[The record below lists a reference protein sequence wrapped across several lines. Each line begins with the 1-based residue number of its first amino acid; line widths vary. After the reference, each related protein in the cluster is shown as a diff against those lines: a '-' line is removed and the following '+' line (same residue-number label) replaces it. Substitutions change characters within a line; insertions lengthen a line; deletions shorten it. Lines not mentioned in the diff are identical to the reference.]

1 MKRILIT
8 KYVLCALFMVLLTSN
23 GSFAAKTTE
32 SGQEALS
39 KSSLTIRAFPD
50 RVFAPYVDVLLWP
63 TPDLSAIAD
72 ETQVMHYTLA
82 FITSMNGEPAWGGV
96 TPLGD
101 GFYKDQIDALRAKGG
116 DVAISFGGA
125 NGTELALDITD
136 VIELQQ
142 KYQDVIDM
150 YNLTWVDFDIEG
162 WAVAERESID
172 RRSKAIRGL
181 QIANPGLF
189 VAFCLPVLPTGL
201 THDGLYVLQNAIENG
216 VRIDLV
222 NIMAMNYGTAVV
234 DDPYDQGPEAIKAA
248 ESTFAQL
255 QTLYPDKSDA
265 EIWNMIGIT
274 PMIGKNDTVP
284 LVFYLQAAQEVLAF
298 AQEKNLKM
306 LSMWSIG
313 RDKACPGGGSYVSP
327 TCSGITQAD
336 RAFSNIFNAFSNG
349 GGPPPKLNP
358 TAGFSYAAQGL
369 TVTFTDQSS
378 DADGEIAGYRWD
390 FGDGQISSEQN
401 PVHAYSAAGT
411 YTVRLTVQD
420 DQGLTGSKTEKIVV
434 GGTQENQPPV
444 ADFTYAFQ
452 GLTVTFTDTSSDPD
466 GQIVERRW
474 NYGSKTDPNLQ
485 CDGAT
490 EWDADQDWT
499 EYSVGD
505 LRTNAGKLWSC
516 INVAYSYHEPSGPY
530 GHFGWQDMG
539 ACTGVSAM
547 SSGLCDGVA
556 PWDASQNWTE
566 YGVGDLRTNAGR
578 LWSCIKVAYSYHEPS
593 GPYGHFGWQDMGA
606 CSGGGSQLVTQHTY
620 PSAGTYTVRLTVQDD
635 QGATASKSVTIQVG
649 GQ

>member
-1 MKRILIT
+1 MLIT
-8 KYVLCALFMVLLTSN
+8 KYVLCALFMMLLTST

-32 SGQEALS
+32 SGQETLS
-39 KSSLTIRAFPD
+39 KSSLTIQAFPD

-116 DVAISFGGA
+116 DVSISFGGA

-162 WAVAERESID
+162 WAVAERASID

-265 EIWNMIGIT
+265 ELWNMIGIT

-284 LVFYLQAAQEVLAF
+284 LVFYLQAAQEVLTF
-298 AQEKNLKM
+298 AQEKNLKL

-349 GGPPPKLNP
+349 DVIPPELNP
-358 TAGFSYAAQGL
+358 TADFSYAAQGL

-378 DADGEIAGYRWD
+378 DADSEIAGHRWD

-401 PVHAYSAAGT
+401 PVHTYSAADT

-434 GGTQENQPPV
+434 GGAQENQPPV
-444 ADFTYAFQ
+444 ADFTYAVQ
-452 GLTVTFTDTSSDPD
+452 DLTVTFTDTSSDPD

-490 EWDADQDWT
+490 EWNADQDWT

-547 SSGLCDGVA
+547 STGLCDGVA

-566 YGVGDLRTNAGR
+566 YSVGDLRTNAGR

-635 QGATASKSVTIQVG
+635 QGATASKSATIQVV